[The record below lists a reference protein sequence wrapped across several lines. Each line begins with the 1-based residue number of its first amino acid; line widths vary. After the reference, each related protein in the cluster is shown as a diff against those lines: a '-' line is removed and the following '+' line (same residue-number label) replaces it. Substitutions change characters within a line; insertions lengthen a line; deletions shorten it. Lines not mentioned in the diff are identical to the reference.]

1 MPRSQVFPEPN
12 NANNFAVVTSTPMVV
27 LIVFSADDLF
37 NRDFDVQELEERVLK
52 SL

>member
-1 MPRSQVFPEPN
+1 M
-12 NANNFAVVTSTPMVV
+12 M
-27 LIVFSADDLF
+27 FSADDLF